1 MRWHGR
7 ALAVVCPLRPST
19 QAGKQ
24 AASQPGRTEGSGAT
38 VRRAA
43 GRADGKVSERLA
55 SGHGIAPAKYSR
67 PDQITS
73 GMLGVCANGED
84 TCSRQHADGRAGG
97 ARAGR
102 QEARRAGGIA
112 GEREDGR
119 AVSRPIPA
127 VRIKRHRVYRE
138 GGVNERD
145 VQQTSQQPVGR
156 PCVDGQADK
165 MVGST
170 DKGGRAD
177 ERTGGRTRELAGGC
191 CANTPV
197 PGRNTPARIEWHLAH
212 RGWRLG

>member
-1 MRWHGR
+1 MRLHGK
-7 ALAVVCPLRPST
+7 ALAIVCPLRPST

-43 GRADGKVSERLA
+43 GRADGKVSKR
-55 SGHGIAPAKYSR
+55 GCIWHVGVVCKPQK
-67 PDQITS
+67 TS
-73 GMLGVCANGED
+73 GMLGLCANGED

-145 VQQTSQQPVGR
+145 VQQTSQQPVGW
-156 PCVDGQADK
+156 PCVDRQAGK

-170 DKGGRAD
+170 DKGGRTD
-177 ERTGGRTRELAGGC
+177 EMTGGRTRKLAGGC